1 MKGFP
6 ISWLAP
12 VAGLA
17 FAGCAAVS
25 YRPMPTTR
33 LSGDIMDRMHG
44 QTVLVT
50 GSRKGDIDAVVFN
63 ELRSAG
69 LFAGVTMNSGHTTDW
84 VIEVHASSVNNT
96 SGIVDPMLSAFTL
109 GILPYY
115 ESSDRTYVFDLRNRV
130 NNQTCRIGPRSF
142 KIRRVWGWI
151 GGPLALLPS
160 WERDTNLL
168 EEVFGRTG
176 PSPAQNALWQ
186 ELLHEASS
194 VLRNATEGEAA
205 TPAD

>member
-6 ISWLAP
+6 RWLAP

-25 YRPMPTTR
+25 YHPMPSTR
-33 LSGDIMDRMHG
+33 LSGDVMERMRG

-50 GSRKGDIDAVVFN
+50 GSRKGNIDAVVFN

-69 LFAGVTMNSGHTTDW
+69 LFAEVTMNGGHSTDW
-84 VIEVHASSVNNT
+84 VIEVHSSSVNKT
-96 SGIVDPMLSAFTL
+96 SGVVDPMLSAFTL

-115 ESSDRTYVFDLRNRV
+115 ETSERTYAFDLRNRV
-130 NNQTCRIGPRSF
+130 NNQTCRIRPRSF

-151 GGPLALLPS
+151 GGPIALLPS
-160 WERDTNLL
+160 WQRGSNLL
-168 EEVFGRTG
+168 EDVFGRPG
-176 PSPAQNALWQ
+176 PSSAQNALWQ
-186 ELLHEASS
+186 ELLHEAGP
-194 VLRNATEGEAA
+194 VLRSPTEGEAA
-205 TPAD
+205 IPAE